1 MTYHDLVAKVKSVFE
16 KTDAHEITEHVAVQ
30 INVEGEAEGI
40 FYLEVADG
48 SVKVEPY
55 DYHDRDLLITTSA
68 ATLIEIAEGRITGTE
83 AAEGGRLRAEG
94 NFEKAGLLR
103 AIDIQKAEPEE
114 EAVVESAEKTEE
126 PTTAEEVKEE
136 EPVTESVETAE
147 EVKEEGP
154 VTESAETVE
163 EVKEEEPVAESTET
177 AEEVKE
183 EKADEPPKVE
193 QTAKTPGGRQI
204 SKKKRKKWKKKKTC

>member
-16 KTDAHEITEHVAVQ
+16 KADAHEITEHVAVQ

-55 DYHDRDLLITTSA
+55 DYRDRDILITTSA
-68 ATLIEIAEGRITGTE
+68 ATLIEIAEGRITGAE
-83 AAEGGRLRAEG
+83 AAESGRLRAEG

-103 AIDIQKAEPEE
+103 AIDIQKAEPVE
-114 EAVVESAEKTEE
+114 EAVVESAEKAEE
-126 PTTAEEVKEE
+126 PSKVEEKKPVAESTETVEEVKEE
-136 EPVTESVETAE
+136 E
-147 EVKEEGP
+147 P

-163 EVKEEEPVAESTET
+163 EVKEEEPVAERTET
-177 AEEVKE
+177 VEEVEE
-183 EKADEPPKVE
+183 EKADEPPKAE

>member
-1 MTYHDLVAKVKSVFE
+1 MTYQDLVAKVKSVFE
-16 KTDAHEITEHVAVQ
+16 KADAHEITEHVAVQ

-55 DYHDRDLLITTSA
+55 DYRDRDLLIITSA
-68 ATLIEIAEGRITGTE
+68 ATLVEIAEGRITGVE
-83 AAEGGRLRAEG
+83 AAESGRLRAEG

-103 AIDIQKAEPEE
+103 VIDIQKAEPVEE
-114 EAVVESAEKTEE
+114 ESVAESEEKTEE
-126 PTTAEEVKEE
+126 PPKAEEPAASERAEEVEE
-136 EPVTESVETAE
+136 EKPVTEST
-147 EVKEEGP
+147 
-154 VTESAETVE
+154 ETVE

-177 AEEVKE
+177 VEEVEE
-183 EKADEPPKVE
+183 EKADEPPKAE

-204 SKKKRKKWKKKKTC
+204 SKKKRKKWKKKKTY

>member
-55 DYHDRDLLITTSA
+55 DYRDRDLLITTSA
-68 ATLIEIAEGRITGTE
+68 ATLVEIAEGRITGVE
-83 AAEGGRLRAEG
+83 AAESGRLHAEG

-103 AIDIQKAEPEE
+103 VIDIQKAEPVE
-114 EAVVESAEKTEE
+114 EAVVESAEK
-126 PTTAEEVKEE
+126 AE
-136 EPVTESVETAE
+136 EPVTEST
-147 EVKEEGP
+147 
-154 VTESAETVE
+154 ETVE
-163 EVKEEEPVAESTET
+163 EV
-177 AEEVKE
+177 
-183 EKADEPPKVE
+183 EKTDEPPKAG

>member
-16 KTDAHEITEHVAVQ
+16 KADAHEITEHVAVQ

-55 DYHDRDLLITTSA
+55 DYRDRDILITTSA
-68 ATLIEIAEGRITGTE
+68 ATLIEIAEGRITGAE
-83 AAEGGRLRAEG
+83 AAESGRLRAEG

-103 AIDIQKAEPEE
+103 TIDVQKAEPVE

-126 PTTAEEVKEE
+126 PPKAEEVKEE
-136 EPVTESVETAE
+136 EPVTESM
-147 EVKEEGP
+147 
-154 VTESAETVE
+154 ETVE
-163 EVKEEEPVAESTET
+163 EVKEEEPVTESTET
-177 AEEVKE
+177 VEEVKE
-183 EKADEPPKVE
+183 EEPVTESSETVEEVEKADEPPKAE